1 MLKTNLDQISPFR
14 NLMNEACRRFPHLDR
29 EEWLREA
36 EAQLH
41 ENMTDKEVLQTIIR
55 TTVEKTTAE
64 EPDWQFVAAHLLAH
78 ELYMEAAEN
87 RELSI
92 FQKVWRI
99 LSADTYIDGEKI
111 IRCLFV
117 GIIRK
122 E

>member
-1 MLKTNLDQISPFR
+1 MLKTTLDQINPFL
-14 NLMNEACRRFPHLDR
+14 NLMDEACRRFPHLNR

-64 EPDWQFVAAHLLAH
+64 EPDWQFVAAHLFAH
-78 ELYMEAAEN
+78 ELYMEAARN
-87 RELSI
+87 RGYPSAGRL
-92 FQKVWRI
+92 WRI
-99 LSADTYIDGEKI
+99 LSTDTYLDGEKI

-117 GIIRK
+117 DGCRK

>member
-1 MLKTNLDQISPFR
+1 MD
-14 NLMNEACRRFPHLDR
+14 EACRRFPHLNR

-87 RELSI
+87 RSYP
-92 FQKVWRI
+92 
-99 LSADTYIDGEKI
+99 SARKYGGFYPLIHTLTEKNYTALI
-111 IRCLFV
+111 CWNHTKRMKSMNWN
-117 GIIRK
+117 RT
-122 E
+122 